1 MYINPSEPTHD
12 RVDGKDLFSDVSDQ
26 DDDCTLIHMSWH
38 SSFGDHDFC
47 VGVGDSE
54 KRRIMFIAVY
64 TNPSGLAL
72 HQGATILVLDGLEF
86 CDYENICISLT
97 FLCGTRYMC
106 ITKIF
111 SFEIHF

>member
-1 MYINPSEPTHD
+1 MYINPPEPTHD

-26 DDDCTLIHMSWH
+26 DGDYTLIHMSWH
-38 SSFGDHDFC
+38 SAYDDHDFC

-54 KRRIMFIAVY
+54 ERTIMYIAVY

-86 CDYENICISLT
+86 CDYEHMHQFDLFVWHNHKD
-97 FLCGTRYMC
+97 F
-106 ITKIF
+106 
-111 SFEIHF
+111 